1 MPLPRARCT
10 RARPTRSGQV
20 VLSLTG
26 TLSNGAT
33 GSVDVELTGT
43 PLSDGG
49 VSMSSGTVTLSDGAN
64 SYRGAVVGLGASQVV
79 ADMPGPGGAS
89 WRVSI
94 DFTQLD
100 QQRGV
105 MAADV
110 HVGRGDRVQP
120 GGDDG
125 GGER

>member
-1 MPLPRARCT
+1 
-10 RARPTRSGQV
+10 V

-33 GSVDVELTGT
+33 GSVDVELTGM
-43 PLSDGG
+43 PLSGGG
-49 VSMSSGTVTLSDGAN
+49 VAMSSGTVTLSDGST
-64 SYRGAVVGLGASQVV
+64 SYRGAVVGLGSSQVV

-105 MAADV
+105 MAAAV
-110 HVGRGDRVQP
+110 HVGRGDRVRP